1 MQYIKQE
8 YAFCLVVLVVFFVMT
23 WFLTEQGLAT
33 AIALLAGGLVN
44 MLTSLLALYIAMQS
58 NYRIAYSAKF
68 GTGAAFRTAYKA
80 CCAISFGVSSFSLL
94 GKRLMT

>member
-8 YAFCLVVLVVFFVMT
+8 YGFCLVVLVVFFVMA
-23 WFLTEQGLAT
+23 WFLTEQGLGT
-33 AIALLAGGLVN
+33 AIALLVGGLVN
-44 MLTSLLALYIAMQS
+44 MITSLLALLIAMHS
-58 NYRIAYSAKF
+58 NYRIVYSAKF

-80 CCAISFGVSSFSLL
+80 CCAIGFGVCSFSLL